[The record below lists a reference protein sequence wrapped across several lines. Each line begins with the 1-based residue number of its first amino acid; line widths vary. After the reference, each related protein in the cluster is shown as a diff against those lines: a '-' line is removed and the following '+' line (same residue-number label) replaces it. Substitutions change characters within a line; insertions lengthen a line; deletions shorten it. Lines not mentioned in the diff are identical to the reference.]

1 MTTFLKADILTFA
14 LLNLITMRVF
24 VTGASGFVG
33 SAVVKELL
41 GAGHQVLG
49 LVRSEINAG
58 KVRDAGAE
66 ALLGDINDVSV
77 LKKGV
82 EACDAVIHTA
92 FNHDF
97 TTFKQNC
104 EDDRK
109 IIEYLGNIL
118 LGTGKPMV
126 MTSAIGLL
134 RADRAVTEDDVAVVS
149 EAIPRAAS
157 EQEVLN
163 AVAKG
168 VKAYIVRL
176 PPTTHGAGDYGF
188 IPIVIGIDKEKGK
201 SAYIGEGTNRWPAV
215 HRFDSARLYRL
226 IIEQKPAQTTFH
238 AVAEEG
244 IDFKVI
250 AQTISNGTGLPLV
263 SVSAG
268 EAQAHFT
275 WFTHFAML
283 NCPASAEK
291 TKTILGWQP
300 THATLIKDME
310 EHYF

>member
-1 MTTFLKADILTFA
+1 
-14 LLNLITMRVF
+14 MRVF

-33 SAVVKELL
+33 SAVVNELL
-41 GAGHQVLG
+41 NAGHRVLG
-49 LVRSEINAG
+49 LVRSEANAQ
-58 KVRDAGAE
+58 KVKQAGAE
-66 ALLGDINDVSV
+66 ALIGDVNDTAV
-77 LKKGV
+77 LKKGA
-82 EACDAVIHTA
+82 ELCDAIIHTA

-97 TTFKQNC
+97 STFKQNC

-118 LGTGKPMV
+118 QGTEKPFV
-126 MTSAIGLL
+126 MTSGIGLL
-134 RADRAVTEDDVAVVS
+134 RANRPVTEDDIAVFT

-168 VKAYIVRL
+168 VHAYIVRL

-188 IPIVIGIDKEKGK
+188 IPMIIGIDKEKGK
-201 SAYIGEGTNRWPAV
+201 SAYIAEGNNRWPAV
-215 HRFDSARLYRL
+215 HRFDAAKLYRL
-226 IIEQKPAQTTFH
+226 IIEQKPAQVAFH

-244 IDFKVI
+244 IEFKAI
-250 AQTISNGTGLPLV
+250 AKSISNGTQLPLV
-263 SVSAG
+263 SVNQE

-283 NCPASAEK
+283 DCPASAEK
-291 TKTILGWQP
+291 TKATLGWEP
-300 THATLIKDME
+300 THPTLLKDME
-310 EHYF
+310 GHYF